1 MRQTRPLLSM
11 CLPCYDADWKPPPY
25 SALPQPS
32 LKALLDA
39 DTQTIDYYD
48 YMEAQLAQQRF
59 ACYGGATRDY
69 GLASNRELA
78 TLDFCINNCA
88 RLIRRVPH
96 CTAGFELS
104 PAQRLLIGFMA
115 EGKIDTDVHVSIR
128 DLTKP
133 LDAKHAHYRDS
144 FRAEVKAGH
153 AMRLHTLVLPT
164 GLGKSMC
171 AILAHMVYLC
181 DPVNLAFELDH
192 FRENA
197 AKDMY
202 TGSLGCSEGALPR
215 HFAPVVIVTVPP
227 HLKAQ
232 WLEYA
237 VACQAAM
244 SAHDPTGVGFEVWS
258 GFTSTHAGLLDA
270 SGKRPKPS
278 LRAAVDCCP
287 RQPIL
292 WILPGES
299 EALRRA
305 HYELGGAEIR
315 YYGRIN
321 DDLASADR
329 SARTGGSALRHD
341 GEAWRCPPR
350 AYMEITATPDSL
362 QGMTK
367 GQPLHIWCAAL
378 NGPNEDAGTG
388 FSMTSPR
395 HLCAW
400 FLGSTPWWLAELVAR
415 AARPNMPRAI
425 RFERVYLKIT
435 SITAQRRGASALA
448 TPGIR
453 EWLFAVLESFRESG
467 EQHLSREQ
475 LLPYVQ
481 RLEDA
486 ILKAFTSEELAQMVD
501 ESDAEAGK
509 SLRLLAAQLQTE
521 QDIADRKAEQ
531 RRVQLEE
538 WRANNPDQ
546 PPGQEPPELPPTTE
560 MQLMERYVRTLK
572 HIRPMVGGH
581 IDGEDD
587 GAPVML
593 LDGLTGNQIAPTRF
607 ACYMPCCERY
617 RDIRGIAHDATEC
630 QMCHAELDPV
640 VVQDVEGLMAT
651 IENAPR
657 ERAGAGGPRWRR
669 CRRRRRGGRG
679 ARPPDSLHAPAGRAR
694 VGSATSSGCGAASP
708 SCARSTSRAPLT
720 TSARRSTCSSSTS
733 RTPRSCW
740 PTTSASRRAACTR
753 RANKCSIA
761 STRGWPSSSSCASR
775 RSSGPR
781 ACASGASWRP
791 SSSSRLR
798 PTSRWCSSSISTT
811 PARRRSSAS
820 TCR

>member
-1 MRQTRPLLSM
+1 MRSARWAAARAARTAPTDRRALVRYCWVCACAGPARDCDRSGMASASAPKRPRPAELDDASIQAEIEAEAERVRAQKAARLANETREAEAAERSPAALAQRAVAATLPAAPPPPPAPPPAAPVALSAAGVSAATSTSLAQAAVARIVQDEKVAAFLRQQLTALRDRIVEQQQEVAHTGLSSAPAGIPRRPRRQPLLPGGREEGLGRQQRERLPHGGARARPSSAAAPRSAGASGTASCAPRCAGWAGRGRIAARPIAELRNMRQTRPLLSM
-11 CLPCYDADWKPPPY
+11 CLPCYDADWRPPPY

-287 RQPIL
+287 APIL

-299 EALRRA
+299 ERAPARTTSWAAPRSATTAASTTTSRARTAARARRA
-305 HYELGGAEIR
+305 R
-315 YYGRIN
+315 
-321 DDLASADR
+321 R
-329 SARTGGSALRHD
+329 SG
-341 GEAWRCPPR
+341 
-350 AYMEITATPDSL
+350 
-362 QGMTK
+362 
-367 GQPLHIWCAAL
+367 
-378 NGPNEDAGTG
+378 
-388 FSMTSPR
+388 
-395 HLCAW
+395 
-400 FLGSTPWWLAELVAR
+400 
-415 AARPNMPRAI
+415 
-425 RFERVYLKIT
+425 
-435 SITAQRRGASALA
+435 
-448 TPGIR
+448 
-453 EWLFAVLESFRESG
+453 
-467 EQHLSREQ
+467 
-475 LLPYVQ
+475 
-481 RLEDA
+481 
-486 ILKAFTSEELAQMVD
+486 
-501 ESDAEAGK
+501 
-509 SLRLLAAQLQTE
+509 
-521 QDIADRKAEQ
+521 
-531 RRVQLEE
+531 
-538 WRANNPDQ
+538 
-546 PPGQEPPELPPTTE
+546 TTE
-560 MQLMERYVRTLK
+560 
-572 HIRPMVGGH
+572 
-581 IDGEDD
+581 
-587 GAPVML
+587 
-593 LDGLTGNQIAPTRF
+593 
-607 ACYMPCCERY
+607 
-617 RDIRGIAHDATEC
+617 
-630 QMCHAELDPV
+630 
-640 VVQDVEGLMAT
+640 
-651 IENAPR
+651 
-657 ERAGAGGPRWRR
+657 
-669 CRRRRRGGRG
+669 RRGG
-679 ARPPDSLHAPAGRAR
+679 ARRAR
-694 VGSATSSGCGAASP
+694 TWRSP
-708 SCARSTSRAPLT
+708 P
-720 TSARRSTCSSSTS
+720 
-733 RTPRSCW
+733 
-740 PTTSASRRAACTR
+740 
-753 RANKCSIA
+753 
-761 STRGWPSSSSCASR
+761 
-775 RSSGPR
+775 
-781 ACASGASWRP
+781 
-791 SSSSRLR
+791 R
-798 PTSRWCSSSISTT
+798 PT
-811 PARRRSSAS
+811 P
-820 TCR
+820 CRA